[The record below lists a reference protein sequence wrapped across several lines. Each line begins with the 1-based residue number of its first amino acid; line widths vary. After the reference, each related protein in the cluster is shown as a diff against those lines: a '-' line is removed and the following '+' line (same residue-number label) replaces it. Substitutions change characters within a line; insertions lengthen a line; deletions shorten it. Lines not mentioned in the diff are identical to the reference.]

1 MSATKGGK
9 VTTTTPAALE
19 ASKQT
24 STELLHM
31 LVAFRD
37 TLVVG
42 GVDDVCKDE
51 VGVCALTV
59 LVLELLEGIG
69 EGVEGGTVLVVL
81 ITLRVLLTKV
91 VSRELMEDDM
101 VDAV

>member
-59 LVLELLEGIG
+59 LVLELLEGI
-69 EGVEGGTVLVVL
+69 EEGGAVLVVL

>member
-1 MSATKGGK
+1 
-9 VTTTTPAALE
+9 
-19 ASKQT
+19 
-24 STELLHM
+24 M

-59 LVLELLEGIG
+59 LVLELLEGI
-69 EGVEGGTVLVVL
+69 EEGGTVLVVL

>member
-1 MSATKGGK
+1 
-9 VTTTTPAALE
+9 
-19 ASKQT
+19 
-24 STELLHM
+24 M

-69 EGVEGGTVLVVL
+69 EGGTVLVVL

>member
-1 MSATKGGK
+1 M
-9 VTTTTPAALE
+9 
-19 ASKQT
+19 
-24 STELLHM
+24 
-31 LVAFRD
+31 
-37 TLVVG
+37 VG
-42 GVDDVCKDE
+42 SVDDVCKDE

-69 EGVEGGTVLVVL
+69 EGGTVLVVL

>member
-59 LVLELLEGIG
+59 LVLELLEGI
-69 EGVEGGTVLVVL
+69 EEGGAVLVVL

-91 VSRELMEDDM
+91 IPRELTEDDM

>member
-1 MSATKGGK
+1 
-9 VTTTTPAALE
+9 
-19 ASKQT
+19 
-24 STELLHM
+24 M

-59 LVLELLEGIG
+59 LVLELLEGI
-69 EGVEGGTVLVVL
+69 EEGGAVLVVL